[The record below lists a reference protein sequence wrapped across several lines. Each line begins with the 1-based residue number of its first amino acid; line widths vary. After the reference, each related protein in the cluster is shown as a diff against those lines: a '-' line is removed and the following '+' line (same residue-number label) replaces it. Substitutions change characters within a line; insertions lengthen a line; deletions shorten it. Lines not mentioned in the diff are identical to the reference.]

1 MAMKRERKPVEPSEG
16 ENKMPKT
23 LKDLRNV
30 TGLVVCDNLDTAMRI
45 VNQQA
50 RQIQSAIIEG
60 QSAGAGATLAFGE
73 DTKAIKNLTSLKASF
88 DAKIDAA
95 IKEIE
100 GAKEMSI
107 DSDQLEMGGIEKA
120 YALPVAIQMGD
131 Q

>member
-1 MAMKRERKPVEPSEG
+1 
-16 ENKMPKT
+16 MPKT
-23 LKDLRNV
+23 IKDLRNV
-30 TGLVVCDNLDTAMRI
+30 TGLVVCDNLDIAMRI

-73 DTKAIKNLTSLKASF
+73 DTKAVKNLASLKASF

-100 GAKEMSI
+100 SAKEMSI
-107 DSDQLEMGGIEKA
+107 DSDQLEMGGVDKA
-120 YALPVAIQMGD
+120 YALPGTIPMGD
-131 Q
+131 T